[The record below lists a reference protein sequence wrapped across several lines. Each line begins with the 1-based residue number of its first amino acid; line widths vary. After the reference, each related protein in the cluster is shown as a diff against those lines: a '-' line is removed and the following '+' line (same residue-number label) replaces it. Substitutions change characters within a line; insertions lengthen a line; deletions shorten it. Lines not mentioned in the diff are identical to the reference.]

1 MKQHELLNASDKAVA
16 AANYDSIY
24 NKIKSED
31 PEKDKKG
38 FEATFNLETANASGI
53 AKHLTFIQPEERLE
67 CVKNLSEAKITELKE
82 YKSQEER
89 ITANWLILTYLI
101 LTLAELLLSPIGIS
115 FVSKVAPPQYKGMMM
130 GGWFV
135 ATAAGNLL
143 VAIPALLWD
152 ANVSLPIIW
161 GVLAGICLLSALF
174 IFSIIKKLAKVS

>member
-1 MKQHELLNASDKAVA
+1 M
-16 AANYDSIY
+16 
-24 NKIKSED
+24 
-31 PEKDKKG
+31 
-38 FEATFNLETANASGI
+38 
-53 AKHLTFIQPEERLE
+53 
-67 CVKNLSEAKITELKE
+67 KE

-174 IFSIIKKLAKVS
+174 IFSIIKKLEKVS